1 MSSST
6 KLRQTQTEYGGGRNI
21 YNLAAKDQE
30 VNLSACVDLVV
41 EYFQKKHP
49 ELEFTR
55 TDRLY
60 KKDIAVE
67 LNNGYKPESDASFV
81 QPDGGIIDV
90 KYKNKWY
97 PLLIS
102 EMKKQGTNNER
113 KKEGKP
119 KQAKGNAI
127 ERAAKNIDEFRFW
140 CNTVLKLDYFPYLM
154 LITGC
159 DFVKGSTIHDRLD
172 TFTNYKPRNENHVL
186 STDQPQPATIF
197 VQEKL
202 YTKSQVVKILKEFVS
217 ITLKHILKNKKGK
230 NFSANNSKGIRKKS
244 DFYETPYSLTEHLFE
259 REDFD
264 KNLSVCEPAC
274 GGGAIVDILNK
285 HWTDKVFSYDQEK
298 DFLKEKDKY
307 DYIVT
312 NPPFSLAQEFIQQA
326 RKVAR
331 KKFAFLLPLSYLHG
345 KKRYDEIFTSDTY
358 KLKTVYV
365 FTRYPMLGDKLRKD
379 GKYKTG
385 MMVYAWYVFEST
397 YTGNP
402 IIEWIDNNADV
413 LSKKDL

>member
-6 KLRQTQTEYGGGRNI
+6 RLRETHTKLGGGQNI
-21 YNLAAKDQE
+21 FNKNAKDQE
-30 VNLSACVDLVV
+30 VVLSDCVDKVLDEVQK
-41 EYFQKKHP
+41 EYP
-49 ELEFTR
+49 DLEIR
-55 TDRLY
+55 R
-60 KKDIAVE
+60 KDILKKTEIAE
-67 LNNGYKPESDASFV
+67 ALNNGYRPENDKSFV
-81 QPDGGIIDV
+81 KPDGGIIEV
-90 KYKNKWY
+90 KIGKSWY

-102 EMKKQGTNNER
+102 EMKKQGTNQER
-113 KKEGKP
+113 EKEGKK

-127 ERAAKNIDEFRFW
+127 ERASKNVDEFRLW
-140 CNTVLKLDYFPYLM
+140 CANKKLNYFPYVM
-154 LITGC
+154 FASGC
-159 DFVKGSTIHDRLD
+159 DFHVGSTIYDRCDPL
-172 TFTNYKPRNENHVL
+172 TSYKPRNNINIL
-186 STDQPQPATIF
+186 TDCRIQPATLFI
-197 VQEKL
+197 QEKSWTR
-202 YTKSQVVKILKEFVS
+202 TKVLKRLKECVDV
-217 ITLKHILKNKKGK
+217 TLNHILQMKKGK

-264 KNLSVCEPAC
+264 KDLSVCEPAC
-274 GGGAIVDILNK
+274 GDGAIVDILNK
-285 HWTDKVFSYDQEK
+285 HWTDRVFSYDQEK

-345 KKRYDEIFTSDTY
+345 KKRYDEIFTSDIY

-397 YTGNP
+397 YTGKP
-402 IIEWIDNNADV
+402 TIEWIDNNDDV

>member
-1 MSSST
+1 MSSSS

-30 VNLSACVDLVV
+30 VVLSHCVYKVIDKVQKEYPDL
-41 EYFQKKHP
+41 EIRRKDLLKKT
-49 ELEFTR
+49 E
-55 TDRLY
+55 
-60 KKDIAVE
+60 IAE
-67 LNNGYKPESDASFV
+67 ALNNGYMPENDKSFV
-81 QPDGGIIDV
+81 KPDGGIIEV
-90 KYKNKWY
+90 KIGKIWY

-102 EMKKQGTNNER
+102 EMKKQGTNTER
-113 KKEGKP
+113 EKEGKK

-127 ERAAKNIDEFRFW
+127 ERTAKNVDEFRLW
-140 CNTVLKLDYFPYLM
+140 CANKKLNYFPYV
-154 LITGC
+154 IFASGC
-159 DFVKGSTIHDRLD
+159 DFHAGSTIYDRCDSILS
-172 TFTNYKPRNENHVL
+172 YKPRNNINIL
-186 STDQPQPATIF
+186 TDCRIQPATLFI
-197 VQEKL
+197 QEKSW
-202 YTKSQVVKILKEFVS
+202 TRTEVLKRLRECVDV
-217 ITLKHILKNKKGK
+217 TLNHILQMKKGK

-244 DFYETPYSLTEHLFE
+244 DFYETPFSITEHLFE

-264 KNLSVCEPAC
+264 KDLSVCEPAC
-274 GGGAIVDILNK
+274 GEGAIVDILNK

-397 YTGNP
+397 YTGKP

>member
-6 KLRQTQTEYGGGRNI
+6 KLRETHTKLGGGKNI
-21 YNLAAKDQE
+21 FNKIAKGQE
-30 VNLSACVDLVV
+30 AVVSDCVDQVIDEV
-41 EYFQKKHP
+41 QKEYP
-49 ELEFTR
+49 DLEFR
-55 TDRLY
+55 R
-60 KKDIAVE
+60 KDILKKTEIAE
-67 LNNGYKPESDASFV
+67 ALNNGYRPENDKSFV
-81 QPDGGIIDV
+81 KPDGGIIEV
-90 KYKNKWY
+90 KIGKSWY

-102 EMKKQGTNNER
+102 EMKKQGTNQER
-113 KKEGKP
+113 EKEGKK

-127 ERAAKNIDEFRFW
+127 ERASKNVDEFRLW
-140 CNTVLKLDYFPYLM
+140 CANKKLNYFPYVM
-154 LITGC
+154 FASGC
-159 DFVKGSTIHDRLD
+159 DFHVGSTIYDRCDPL
-172 TFTNYKPRNENHVL
+172 TSYKPRNNINIL
-186 STDQPQPATIF
+186 TDCRIQPATLFI
-197 VQEKL
+197 QEKSW
-202 YTKSQVVKILKEFVS
+202 TRTEVLKRLRECIDV
-217 ITLKHILKNKKGK
+217 TLNHILQMKKGK

-264 KNLSVCEPAC
+264 KDLSVCEPAC

-285 HWTDKVFSYDQEK
+285 HWTDRVFSYDQEK

-345 KKRYDEIFTSDTY
+345 KKRYDEIYMSDTY

-385 MMVYAWYVFEST
+385 MMVYAWYIFENS
-397 YTGNP
+397 YTGKP
-402 IIEWIDNNADV
+402 TIEWIDNNADV